1 VENKLTSKQEKF
13 CQSIAD
19 GMNQTDA
26 YKSAYSC
33 KNQTEKTIWAN
44 ASRLGDNSKVI
55 ARISELKAQI
65 AKKQLWTR
73 EQSVEVLK
81 KIAASTKA
89 ITKDSDRIAAT
100 RELNIM
106 HGFNSNVDDLDS
118 YIQPVKVTIQVKDAR
133 RSSERELAPG

>member
-1 VENKLTSKQEKF
+1 MENKLTAKQEKF

-26 YKSAYSC
+26 YKSAYSHE
-33 KNQTEKTIWAN
+33 NQSENTIWVR
-44 ASRLGDNSKVI
+44 ASRIADLSKVSLRI
-55 ARISELKAQI
+55 AELKAQI

-81 KIAASTKA
+81 KIAASPKA

-100 RELNIM
+100 RELNLM
-106 HGFNSNVDDLDS
+106 HGFNNNLDDLDS

-133 RSSERELAPG
+133 RNSGRELATG